1 MVVVREAKFW
11 HGVHAMKVTLRS
23 LSNFNEILHT
33 LFEGTFDHKL
43 HFVTQVNTED
53 VLRFHAKSVANK
65 HQVSSYEKLA
75 KPVGYMYITEDAD
88 SNGYYNLVQRNEDG
102 SFAKYDDTSSF
113 AASSIESFKLRVINS
128 NYKYLYDEKQQHFYL
143 RKTVPVYPGAAVV
156 SDLIL
161 NKMIFMEVKG
171 DSTRLKVTNMK
182 NHGLSF

>member
-11 HGVHAMKVTLRS
+11 HGVHAMRVTLRS

-33 LFEGTFDHKL
+33 LFEGAFDHKL

-65 HQVSSYEKLA
+65 HQVSSHEKLA

-102 SFAKYDDTSSF
+102 SFAKYEDTSSF